1 MTARTSPRERVAI
14 GVPIPAGQ
22 PSGRRSRENAGVR
35 ISAKTDY
42 ALRAAA
48 ELAVAQ
54 DGDGLVKAEQI
65 ATAQGIPL
73 RFLENILGDLRNA
86 GIVESRRGVE
96 GGYLLARPAKEIAL
110 ADVIRA
116 VDGPLANV
124 GGTRPDALTYEGSA
138 EPLRDVWVAVR
149 AALRSVL
156 ETTTVADV
164 ANGQLP
170 KAVQSLVADPDAW
183 ERRI

>member
-1 MTARTSPRERVAI
+1 M
-14 GVPIPAGQ
+14 
-22 PSGRRSRENAGVR
+22 R
-35 ISAKTDY
+35 ISAKVDY
-42 ALRAAA
+42 ALRAAI
-48 ELAVAQ
+48 ELAALNV
-54 DGDGLVKAEQI
+54 DGPVKGEAL

-96 GGYLLARPAKEIAL
+96 GGYLLARPAAEITL

-124 GGTRPDALTYEGSA
+124 AGTRPNLLEYEGST
-138 EPLRDVWVAVR
+138 EKLTEIWVGVR

-156 ETTTVADV
+156 EETTLADMANKKLPKHVEKMVADR
-164 ANGQLP
+164 
-170 KAVQSLVADPDAW
+170 DAW
-183 ERRI
+183 EVRI

>member
-1 MTARTSPRERVAI
+1 MT
-14 GVPIPAGQ
+14 G
-22 PSGRRSRENAGVR
+22 SGRVRPLTGHNARVR

-42 ALRAAA
+42 ALRAAI
-48 ELAVAQ
+48 ELASL
-54 DGDGLVKAEQI
+54 DSSDPVKGEAI

-86 GIVESRRGVE
+86 GIVESRRGVD
-96 GGYLLARPAKEIAL
+96 GGYLLAHPPSETTL

-124 GGTRPDALTYEGSA
+124 AGTRPNLLEYEGST
-138 EPLRDVWVAVR
+138 ERLRDIWVGVR

-156 ETTTVADV
+156 EETTLADV
-164 ANGQLP
+164 ASKKLP
-170 KAVQSLVADPDAW
+170 KHVEELVADRDAW
-183 ERRI
+183 EVRI

>member
-1 MTARTSPRERVAI
+1 M
-14 GVPIPAGQ
+14 
-22 PSGRRSRENAGVR
+22 R

-42 ALRAAA
+42 ALRAAI
-48 ELAVAQ
+48 ELASLGTS
-54 DGDGLVKAEQI
+54 DPVKGEAI

-86 GIVESRRGVE
+86 GVVESRRGVE
-96 GGYLLARPAKEIAL
+96 GGYLLARPANEITL

-124 GGTRPDALTYEGSA
+124 AGTRPNLLEYHGST
-138 EPLRDVWVAVR
+138 EKLREIWVGVR

-156 ETTTVADV
+156 EETTLADMAEKKLPKHIEKMVADR
-164 ANGQLP
+164 
-170 KAVQSLVADPDAW
+170 DAW
-183 ERRI
+183 EVRI

>member
-1 MTARTSPRERVAI
+1 
-14 GVPIPAGQ
+14 
-22 PSGRRSRENAGVR
+22 VR

-42 ALRAAA
+42 ALRAAI
-48 ELAVAQ
+48 ELASL
-54 DGDGLVKAEQI
+54 DSSDPVKGEAI

-86 GIVESRRGVE
+86 GIVESRRGVD
-96 GGYLLARPAKEIAL
+96 GGYLLAHPPAEITL

-124 GGTRPDALTYEGSA
+124 AGTRPNLLEYEGST
-138 EPLRDVWVAVR
+138 ERLRDIWVGVR

-156 ETTTVADV
+156 EETTLADV
-164 ANGQLP
+164 ANKKLP
-170 KAVQSLVADPDAW
+170 KHVEELVADRDAW
-183 ERRI
+183 EVRV

>member
-1 MTARTSPRERVAI
+1 VTSHNDA
-14 GVPIPAGQ
+14 
-22 PSGRRSRENAGVR
+22 VR

-42 ALRAAA
+42 ALRAAI
-48 ELAVAQ
+48 ELASLET
-54 DGDGLVKAEQI
+54 DSPVKGEAI

-96 GGYLLARPAKEIAL
+96 GGYLLSRPADQIAL

-124 GGTRPDALTYEGSA
+124 AGTRPNLLEYQGST
-138 EPLRDVWVAVR
+138 ERLRDIWVGVR

-156 ETTTVADV
+156 EETTLADV
-164 ANGQLP
+164 ANKKLP
-170 KAVQSLVADPDAW
+170 KHVEEMVADRDAW
-183 ERRI
+183 EVRI

>member
-1 MTARTSPRERVAI
+1 MRV
-14 GVPIPAGQ
+14 
-22 PSGRRSRENAGVR
+22 
-35 ISAKTDY
+35 SAKTDY
-42 ALRAAA
+42 ALRATV
-48 ELAVAQ
+48 ELAAAQ
-54 DGDGLVKAEQI
+54 GSDGLVKGEQI

-124 GGTRPDALTYEGSA
+124 GGTRPDALSYDGAA
-138 EPLRDVWVAVR
+138 EPLRDIWVAVR

-164 ANGQLP
+164 AANRLP
-170 KAVQSLVADPDAW
+170 RSVRTMVADPDAW
-183 ERRI
+183 VRRI

>member
-1 MTARTSPRERVAI
+1 
-14 GVPIPAGQ
+14 
-22 PSGRRSRENAGVR
+22 VR

-42 ALRAAA
+42 ALRAAI
-48 ELAVAQ
+48 ELASLGSS
-54 DGDGLVKAEQI
+54 DPVKGEAI

-86 GIVESRRGVE
+86 GVVESRRGVD
-96 GGYLLARPAKEIAL
+96 GGYLLAHPPAEITL

-124 GGTRPDALTYEGSA
+124 AGTRPNLLEYEGST
-138 EPLRDVWVAVR
+138 ERLRDIWVGVR

-156 ETTTVADV
+156 EETTLADV
-164 ANGQLP
+164 ANKKLP
-170 KAVQSLVADPDAW
+170 KHVEELVADRDAW
-183 ERRI
+183 EVRV

>member
-1 MTARTSPRERVAI
+1 M
-14 GVPIPAGQ
+14 
-22 PSGRRSRENAGVR
+22 R

-42 ALRAAA
+42 ALRAAI
-48 ELAVAQ
+48 ELASL
-54 DGDGLVKAEQI
+54 DSPTPIKGETI

-110 ADVIRA
+110 ADVVRA

-124 GGTRPDALTYEGSA
+124 AGTRPNLLQYEGSA
-138 EPLRDVWVAVR
+138 EKLREVWVGVR

-156 ETTTVADV
+156 EETTLADV
-164 ANGQLP
+164 ANKKLP
-170 KAVQSLVADPDAW
+170 RHVEKLVAEQDAW
-183 ERRI
+183 DVRV

>member
-1 MTARTSPRERVAI
+1 
-14 GVPIPAGQ
+14 
-22 PSGRRSRENAGVR
+22 VR
-35 ISAKTDY
+35 ISAKSDY
-42 ALRAAA
+42 ALRATV
-48 ELAVAQ
+48 ELAVAR
-54 DGDGLVKAEQI
+54 DGDNPVKGEQI

-96 GGYLLARPAKEIAL
+96 GGYLLARPAEDITL

-124 GGTRPDALTYEGSA
+124 AGTKPEALTYEGRA
-138 EPLRDVWVAVR
+138 EPLRTVWVAVR

-164 ANGQLP
+164 ATGNLP
-170 KAVQSLVADPDAW
+170 NDLDKLVADKDAW
-183 ERRI
+183 ERRT

>member
-1 MTARTSPRERVAI
+1 VQSDRVR
-14 GVPIPAGQ
+14 PLTGQ
-22 PSGRRSRENAGVR
+22 NDRVR

-42 ALRAAA
+42 ALRAAT
-48 ELAVAQ
+48 ELAALSSA
-54 DGDGLVKAEQI
+54 DPVKGEAI
-65 ATAQGIPL
+65 ANAQGIPL

-96 GGYLLARPAKEIAL
+96 GGYLLAREPAAITL

-124 GGTRPDALTYEGSA
+124 AGTRPNLLEYQGST
-138 EPLRDVWVAVR
+138 EKLREIWVAVR

-156 ETTTVADV
+156 EETTLADL
-164 ANGQLP
+164 ANKKLP
-170 KAVQSLVADPDAW
+170 KHVEQLVADRDAW
-183 ERRI
+183 EVRI

>member
-1 MTARTSPRERVAI
+1 
-14 GVPIPAGQ
+14 
-22 PSGRRSRENAGVR
+22 VR

-42 ALRAAA
+42 ALRAAI
-48 ELAVAQ
+48 ELASLKS
-54 DGDGLVKAEQI
+54 DGPVKGETI

-96 GGYLLARPAKEIAL
+96 GGYLLARPAEQIAL

-124 GGTRPDALTYEGSA
+124 AGTRPNLLEYEGST
-138 EPLRDVWVAVR
+138 EKLRDIWVGVR
-149 AALRSVL
+149 AALRGVL
-156 ETTTVADV
+156 EETTIADV
-164 ANGQLP
+164 ASKKLP
-170 KAVQSLVADPDAW
+170 KHVQALVADQDAW
-183 ERRI
+183 EVRI

>member
-1 MTARTSPRERVAI
+1 
-14 GVPIPAGQ
+14 
-22 PSGRRSRENAGVR
+22 VR

-42 ALRAAA
+42 ALRAAI
-48 ELAVAQ
+48 ELAAL
-54 DGDGLVKAEQI
+54 DADAPVKGEAI

-96 GGYLLARPAKEIAL
+96 GGYLLARPPAEITL

-124 GGTRPDALTYEGSA
+124 AGTRPNLLEYEGST
-138 EPLRDVWVAVR
+138 EKLREIWVGVR

-156 ETTTVADV
+156 EETTLADMAAKKLPSHVADM
-164 ANGQLP
+164 
-170 KAVQSLVADPDAW
+170 VADRDAW
-183 ERRI
+183 EVRI

>member
-1 MTARTSPRERVAI
+1 
-14 GVPIPAGQ
+14 
-22 PSGRRSRENAGVR
+22 VR

-42 ALRAAA
+42 ALRAAI
-48 ELAVAQ
+48 ELASLES
-54 DGDGLVKAEQI
+54 DTPVKGEAI

-96 GGYLLARPAKEIAL
+96 GGYLLSRPPDQIAL

-124 GGTRPDALTYEGSA
+124 AGTRPNLLEYQGST
-138 EPLRDVWVAVR
+138 EKLRDIWVGVR

-156 ETTTVADV
+156 EETTLADV
-164 ANGQLP
+164 ANKKLP
-170 KAVQSLVADPDAW
+170 KHVQEMVADRDAW
-183 ERRI
+183 EVRI